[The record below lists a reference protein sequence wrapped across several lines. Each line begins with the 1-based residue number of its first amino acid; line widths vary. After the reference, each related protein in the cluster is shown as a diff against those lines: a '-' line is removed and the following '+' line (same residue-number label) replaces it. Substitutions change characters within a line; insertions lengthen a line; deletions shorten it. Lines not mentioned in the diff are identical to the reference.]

1 MPASTST
8 TSAAA
13 AAARR
18 RAKPK
23 ELSELDVYKKLI
35 AGDIKGFLAGAWAD
49 VLMLLVGMPYA
60 VVVFTN
66 KADFLRPFIFPAHNL
81 TINVTDAE
89 CHETEESACEY
100 GYHDEDVYLV
110 GPLDFFFWAFMVA
123 GAFLF
128 QDLVREFAFF
138 VKKVVEP
145 VEDRPKAIFYLRHSV
160 AMCTMLIVVYSILDG
175 EKLVTNL
182 DGLWAGYPK
191 AHQRMSLSIKT
202 TMIILI
208 AYYCQRAMSVQLL
221 DIRWAKGQAAQLF
234 AKSVVVFAVVLAAY
248 LMHLSKA
255 ALYLL
260 WIDGFKELVDS
271 VTAGM
276 VICAPV
282 AMSEKKRAAQAKSEL
297 PTYPVIMGWLHNVQ
311 TVTTFV
317 CPALATLL
325 VANVVLLGLPQLPQ
339 TEAEAEEWH
348 TYWYTS
354 SPARIA
360 VLAVVVVW
368 QCVLPLVLPQARKEM
383 PRKKA
388 D

>member
-1 MPASTST
+1 MCNPLWATPCTNACGKPPHLAPASTST

-66 KADFLRPFIFPAHNL
+66 KADFLRPFLFPAHNL

-234 AKSVVVFAVVLAAY
+234 AKSVV
-248 LMHLSKA
+248 
-255 ALYLL
+255 
-260 WIDGFKELVDS
+260 
-271 VTAGM
+271 
-276 VICAPV
+276 
-282 AMSEKKRAAQAKSEL
+282 
-297 PTYPVIMGWLHNVQ
+297 
-311 TVTTFV
+311 
-317 CPALATLL
+317 
-325 VANVVLLGLPQLPQ
+325 
-339 TEAEAEEWH
+339 
-348 TYWYTS
+348 
-354 SPARIA
+354 
-360 VLAVVVVW
+360 
-368 QCVLPLVLPQARKEM
+368 
-383 PRKKA
+383 
-388 D
+388 